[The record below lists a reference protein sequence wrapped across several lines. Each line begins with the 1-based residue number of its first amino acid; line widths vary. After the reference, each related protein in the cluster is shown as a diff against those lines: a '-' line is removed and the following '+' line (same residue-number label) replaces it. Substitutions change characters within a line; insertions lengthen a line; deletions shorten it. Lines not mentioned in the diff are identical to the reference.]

1 MSKNKKAHSEF
12 FITIP
17 RHRDERLKEYIGRV
31 EEVLKVVRD
40 LPGVNYTCVFSSDAE
55 NPVNFHTIYFENE
68 NDLLMAKLS
77 I

>member
-17 RHRDERLKEYIGRV
+17 RHEGERHKEYIGRV
-31 EEVLKVVRD
+31 DEVLKVVRD
-40 LPGVNYTCVFSSDAE
+40 LPGVNYTYVFCNDVD
-55 NPVNFHTIYFENE
+55 NPIFVHTIYFENE
-68 NDLLMAKLS
+68 SDLLMAKLS

>member
-31 EEVLKVVRD
+31 DEVFKVVRD
-40 LPGVNYTCVFSSDAE
+40 LPGVNYTYTFYNDAE
-55 NPVNFHTIYFENE
+55 NPVFVHTIYFENE
-68 NDLLMAKLS
+68 SDLLMAKLS